1 LPSPFRG
8 VWRGCGSSGLSGFF
22 GLSGSENETI
32 QINQIDCL
40 GTASSTRTRRPDHL
54 QNDGFAHDF
63 AVDLPARIT
72 EKAYD
77 PNNLLDPINRYHP
90 ALRADRSKHSAELR
104 VMD

>member
-1 LPSPFRG
+1 MRDKVEIHALPVSPFAPFPR
-8 VWRGCGSSGLSGFF
+8 VSRFQLIPSS
-22 GLSGSENETI
+22 
-32 QINQIDCL
+32 
-40 GTASSTRTRRPDHL
+40 RTRRPDHL
-54 QNDGFAHDF
+54 QNDGFVRDF

-77 PNNLLDPINRYHP
+77 PNNLRDPINRYHP